1 MRQRLRAVRAHRGQ
15 DGGFTLTELLIVIV
29 ILGVLT
35 GIVVFAV
42 GAFTDRGEEAAC
54 QADKRTV
61 EAAVEAYRAR
71 EGTYPT
77 AGQPGFDQLTAD
89 PAGAE
94 GPYLRDQPHVGVAGD
109 PYGISLAADG
119 VVSGDLAGGA
129 ASTDCSA

>member
-1 MRQRLRAVRAHRGQ
+1 MRQRLRAVRAHRGH

-35 GIVVFAV
+35 GMVVFAV

-71 EGTYPT
+71 EGDYPP
-77 AGQPGFDQLTAD
+77 AGQAGFDILTAD
-89 PAGAE
+89 PAGDE
-94 GPYLRDQPHVGVAGD
+94 GPYLRDQPHEGGAGD
-109 PYGISLAADG
+109 PYAITLGDDG
-119 VVSGDLAGGA
+119 EVTGNVPVGGPE
-129 ASTDCSA
+129 C